1 MPCLSVHASPV
12 LHRHADAHALAE
24 AVARAV
30 ATGLQEALSA
40 GRRASLVVS
49 GGRTPVAMWQV
60 LRDMPLEWARVDI
73 TLADERWVPPDHPDS
88 NGGLVQQHLL
98 QGRAAAA
105 CWWPLYNGM
114 PLAEALPV
122 QEALFRAHWR
132 QPFDVVVLG
141 MGGDA
146 HTASWF
152 PGAGWPCGRE
162 WFMAVPPPAAP
173 NVVQPRLSF
182 TPAALLSARHLLV
195 HTQGA
200 ERQAMLAQ
208 ALMPPPEGA
217 DAQAQWVERM
227 PIARA
232 LWGKERAREP
242 MVPQPV
248 AVHFA
253 P

>member
-12 LHRHADAHALAE
+12 LHTLPDAHALAH
-24 AVARAV
+24 AVAQAV
-30 ATGLQEALSA
+30 AAGLQEALSA

-49 GGRTPVAMWQV
+49 GGKTPVAMWQV
-60 LRDMPLEWARVDI
+60 LRDLPLEWARVDI
-73 TLADERWVPPDHPDS
+73 TLADERWVPADHPDS

-98 QGRAAAA
+98 HGRAAAA
-105 CWWPLYNGM
+105 CWWPLYNGL

-152 PGAGWPCGRE
+152 PGGAWPEGNA
-162 WFMAVPPPAAP
+162 WFMTVPAPAAP
-173 NVVQPRLSF
+173 NVAQPRLSF
-182 TPAALLSARHLLV
+182 TPAALLNARHLLV
-195 HTQGA
+195 HTQGGD
-200 ERQAMLAQ
+200 RQAVLERV
-208 ALMPPPEGA
+208 LMPPAEGA
-217 DAQAQWVERM
+217 EAQARWIAQW

-232 LWGKERAREP
+232 LWAAERAK
-242 MVPQPV
+242 
-248 AVHFA
+248 A
-253 P
+253 PAQVCWAP

>member
-1 MPCLSVHASPV
+1 MPCLSALASPV
-12 LHRHADAHALAE
+12 LHTHPDADALAH
-24 AVARAV
+24 AVAHAV
-30 ATGLQEALSA
+30 AAGLQQALGA

-49 GGRTPVAMWQV
+49 GGKTPVAMWQV
-60 LRDMPLEWARVDI
+60 LRELPLEWARVDI
-73 TLADERWVPPDHPDS
+73 TLADERWVPADHPDS

-98 QGRAAAA
+98 QGRAASA
-105 CWWPLYNGM
+105 CWWPLYNGL
-114 PLAEALPV
+114 PLAEAWPV

-152 PGAGWPCGRE
+152 PGGAWPAGNG
-162 WFMAVPPPAAP
+162 WFMTVPAPAAP

-182 TPAALLSARHLLV
+182 TPAALLGARHLLV

-200 ERQAMLAQ
+200 DRQAVLQ
-208 ALMPPPEGA
+208 RALMPPPAGA
-217 DAQAQWVERM
+217 DAQAQWLAQC
-227 PIARA
+227 PIARP
-232 LWGKERAREP
+232 LWAAERA
-242 MVPQPV
+242 QPT

-253 P
+253 A

>member
-1 MPCLSVHASPV
+1 MEILSARNHPRVWQHATEQSV
-12 LHRHADAHALAE
+12 AE
-24 AVARAV
+24 AVAQAV
-30 ATGLQEALSA
+30 ATGLEEALSA

-49 GGRTPVAMWQV
+49 GGKTPVAMWQV
-60 LRDMPLEWARVDI
+60 LRDLPLEWARVDI
-73 TLADERWVPPDHPDS
+73 TLADERWVPADHPDS

-98 QGRAAAA
+98 QGRAASA
-105 CWWPLYNGM
+105 CWWPLYNGL

-141 MGGDA
+141 MGADA

-152 PGAGWPCGRE
+152 PGGQWPEGNG
-162 WFMAVPPPAAP
+162 WFMEVPSPVAP
-173 NVVQPRLSF
+173 NVAQPRLSF
-182 TPAALLSARHLLV
+182 TPVALLGARHLLV

-200 ERQAMLAQ
+200 DRQAVLAQ
-208 ALMPPPEGA
+208 ALMPPP
-217 DAQAQWVERM
+217 DAAEAQEQWVAQR

-242 MVPQPV
+242 MALHPTAVYV
-248 AVHFA
+248 A